1 MANETTTAAP
11 QTSELT
17 KASKDL
23 AASVNNRIN
32 AMAANGEIQVAPN
45 YSPAN
50 SIKFAVLKIQN
61 DEKLSKC
68 SEHSKANALLSM
80 VVQGLNPIKAQC
92 YFIPYGTEVQ
102 LQPSYFGKMA
112 IAMRTGLLAAP
123 PKAHVIYA
131 DDTFEYTVDVET
143 GNVKVTKHEQR
154 ITNIDNSKIVGAYA
168 TTRFKD
174 GTSDTTVMN
183 MKQIEAAWNQGQMKG
198 KSGAH
203 NNFREEMAK
212 KTVIGRALKN
222 VINSSDDAYLFDMEQ
237 ESEDN
242 TTGSLPAF
250 EDADFTEVT
259 EQHAAEASNEPQ
271 TAETETS
278 NEPF

>member
-1 MANETTTAAP
+1 MTNETTKATQTA
-11 QTSELT
+11 ELT

-23 AASVNNRIN
+23 AAMVNSRIN
-32 AMAANGEIQVAPN
+32 AMAASGELMVAPN

-102 LQPSYFGKMA
+102 LQTSYFGKMA
-112 IAMRTGLLAAP
+112 LAMRTGLIVAP

-143 GNVKVTKHEQR
+143 GNVKVTKHEQK
-154 ITNIDNSKIVGAYA
+154 ITNIDNSKIIGAYA
-168 TTRFKD
+168 ITRYND
-174 GTSDTTVMN
+174 GTVDTTIMN

-222 VINSSDDAYLFDMEQ
+222 VINSSDDAYLFDREQ
-237 ESEDN
+237 DDAQDTAEALPTFEE
-242 TTGSLPAF
+242 TTF
-250 EDADFTEVT
+250 EDVT
-259 EQHAAEASNEPQ
+259 AQQ
-271 TAETETS
+271 TAEVSDEPLGANIETK
-278 NEPF
+278 EPF